1 MKHFARKP
9 QIRFGRKNFWISF
22 VRMLCNPH
30 LLRISVGLLLFR
42 KAQGKC
48 HFEGENPYD
57 RFSSLLL
64 GCICMFQ
71 VFMLVF
77 CILSFCI
84 CNFSNSSLRKAL
96 GKCHFE
102 RESPYE
108 RFSSLFLDCIFI
120 IVLWNFHISEFVF
133 CIFVLCNFS
142 NSPFQKAQ
150 GKCHFERGSP
160 YVWSILDRI
169 LKSIGKCHYHKHKHQ
184 PAKYQQK
191 WDTKSKCFFVA
202 AMNLTWAEFLFWQL
216 FKKLKWTQK
225 PRCHT
230 RK

>member
-1 MKHFARKP
+1 MHMDSIKHFALKP
-9 QIRFGRKNFWISF
+9 QIRFGRKNFWISLL
-22 VRMLCNPH
+22 RILCNPD
-30 LLRISVGLLLFR
+30 LLRISAAILLFR

-48 HFEGENPYD
+48 HFEGEIPYD
-57 RFSSLLL
+57 WFSSLFL
-64 GCICMFQ
+64 GFICSFE
-71 VFMLVF
+71 FYMLVF
-77 CILSFCI
+77 LYFVI
-84 CNFSNSSLRKAL
+84 CNFSNSSLWKAL

-142 NSPFQKAQ
+142 NSPFQKAE

-169 LKSIGKCHYHKHKHQ
+169 LKSIGKCH
-184 PAKYQQK
+184 
-191 WDTKSKCFFVA
+191 
-202 AMNLTWAEFLFWQL
+202 
-216 FKKLKWTQK
+216 
-225 PRCHT
+225 
-230 RK
+230 